1 MWRGGRKR
9 SIAWQLSAWYA
20 GSAFLLLAVGT
31 GFLYF
36 VLARSFDRENTDYL
50 TEKTRTLETLLRER
64 PGEEATV
71 RWEVEGE
78 SVAHPSI
85 RVLSRV
91 LAPSGSIR
99 VQTSGMS
106 EDLPPS
112 VFPEPR
118 NLNSGDIQTKDV
130 ETRSRRTYRL
140 MAANAVTPGVAGPY
154 TLQVA
159 IELTFEKDLLAGYRR
174 QLWIV
179 LVAGLVAAIWIGR
192 RIAVRGLRPLREI
205 SQTVRQTRSTNLAPR
220 VALENMPSEVE
231 ELGSTFNDMLA
242 RLGDSFERLSQFS
255 SDIAHELRT
264 PVNNLRGEI
273 DLALSR
279 QRTPEEYADVLGSL
293 SEECEHLTRLIDS
306 LLFLARAEQPAMQI
320 HREDLDIGRELE
332 LVREF
337 YEPAAAEE
345 GVKLSAHAQSGLT
358 FPLDRTLFQRAV
370 GNLVQNGIAHTPREG
385 EVRVEAHSK
394 EGSLVVLVKDTGS
407 GIPEEHLPRL
417 FDRFYRADPARARNR
432 GGTGLGLAI
441 VQSIAHLH
449 GGEAAITSH
458 DGRGTTVTLTF
469 ASRAANERD
478 RSPAGDR
485 G

>member
-1 MWRGGRKR
+1 MGRAGRNR

-64 PGEEATV
+64 PGEEATI

-91 LAPSGSIR
+91 LAPNGSVL

-106 EDLPPS
+106 DDLPPS
-112 VFPEPR
+112 VFPESR
-118 NLNSGDIQTKDV
+118 NLNSGDVQTKDV
-130 ETRSRRTYRL
+130 ETRSGKTYRL
-140 MAANAVTPGVAGPY
+140 MAANAARPGAAGPY

-192 RIAVRGLRPLREI
+192 RIAVRGLRPLNEI
-205 SQTVRQTRSTNLAPR
+205 SQTVRQTRSTNLASR
-220 VALENMPSEVE
+220 VALENMPSEVQ
-231 ELGSTFNDMLA
+231 ELAATFNDMLD
-242 RLGDSFERLSQFS
+242 RLGGSFERLSQFS

-273 DLALSR
+273 DLALSK
-279 QRTPEEYADVLGSL
+279 QRTPEEYADLLGSL

-320 HREDLDIGRELE
+320 HREDLDIGRELG
-332 LVREF
+332 LVCEF
-337 YEPAAAEE
+337 YEPVAADE
-345 GVKLSAHAQSGLT
+345 GVRLSVKAPSGLI
-358 FPLDRTLFQRAV
+358 FSLDRTLFQRAV
-370 GNLVQNGIAHTPREG
+370 GNLVQNAVAHSPREG
-385 EVRVEAHSK
+385 EVRVEASAS
-394 EGSLVVLVKDTGS
+394 ESRLVVSVIDTGE
-407 GIPEEHLPRL
+407 GIPAEHLPRV
-417 FDRFYRADPARARNR
+417 FDRFYRADPARPRHR

-441 VQSIAHLH
+441 VQSIARLH
-449 GGEAAITSH
+449 GGTVDITSQI
-458 DGRGTTVTLTF
+458 GRGTSVTLRF
-469 ASRAANERD
+469 AP
-478 RSPAGDR
+478 PAPPGA
-485 G
+485 